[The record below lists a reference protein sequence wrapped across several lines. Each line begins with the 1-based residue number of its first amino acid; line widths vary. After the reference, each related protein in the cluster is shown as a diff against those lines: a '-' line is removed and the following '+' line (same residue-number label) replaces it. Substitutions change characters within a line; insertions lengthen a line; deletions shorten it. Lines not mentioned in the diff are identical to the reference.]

1 MRKPLL
7 AIAVLALG
15 ASVQAQQTQP
25 LPTSRAGQSLPS
37 VNDAAATAPLP
48 PVARPPRPA
57 VARPGYDMYGGPA
70 GYSSDIARERES
82 ARRGNWP
89 YEFLSPSKVPH
100 PMDEIEL
107 DDRMRTARYEAA
119 VKYGRYQNMFLGSTR
134 FWVEE
139 DLRKQGLAHVSMG
152 ALLWDSIHPPEE
164 SAESYMYNHA
174 ALING
179 TSAYSTPANVSGPN
193 SR

>member
-1 MRKPLL
+1 
-7 AIAVLALG
+7 
-15 ASVQAQQTQP
+15 
-25 LPTSRAGQSLPS
+25 
-37 VNDAAATAPLP
+37 
-48 PVARPPRPA
+48 
-57 VARPGYDMYGGPA
+57 
-70 GYSSDIARERES
+70 
-82 ARRGNWP
+82 
-89 YEFLSPSKVPH
+89 
-100 PMDEIEL
+100 MDEIEL

-139 DLRKQGLAHVSMG
+139 DLRKQGLAHVGMG